1 MCILQT
7 IGRGGQFTDS
17 AAVVSNDNKCVL
29 FKKFIGQIGDL
40 AGRAMTSGRIA
51 PGVPTSFVRRIRTK
65 GKRAT
70 KWEHA
75 KRHSSHPKTGRGP
88 VAVIVSGS

>member
-1 MCILQT
+1 
-7 IGRGGQFTDS
+7 
-17 AAVVSNDNKCVL
+17 
-29 FKKFIGQIGDL
+29 
-40 AGRAMTSGRIA
+40 MTSGRIA

>member
-1 MCILQT
+1 
-7 IGRGGQFTDS
+7 
-17 AAVVSNDNKCVL
+17 
-29 FKKFIGQIGDL
+29 
-40 AGRAMTSGRIA
+40 MTSGRIA

-75 KRHSSHPKTGRGP
+75 KRHSSHPKTGGGP
-88 VAVIVSGS
+88 VTVIVSGS